1 VQDDIAEDAWQRLKK
16 GRQAAI
22 LARMSAQQKA
32 FLDQHDQEDDED
44 QQGHHDASPTEGS
57 HRGRL
62 AGDSFE
68 RISGSA
74 PALMPDHKGKFA
86 IMESTL
92 TVQECALCRTKVLN
106 LFGIFAD
113 L

>member
-1 VQDDIAEDAWQRLKK
+1 LAE
-16 GRQAAI
+16 
-22 LARMSAQQKA
+22 
-32 FLDQHDQEDDED
+32 
-44 QQGHHDASPTEGS
+44 
-57 HRGRL
+57 
-62 AGDSFE
+62 DSFE